1 MRRKNIK
8 FTALG
13 TVLALSAAL
22 VMTGPAVWA
31 SDDEDKAE
39 AVQEEMGAEEAEAA
53 ADEDSDFDESEAV
66 PAGEADSEEPFQDA
80 EGGAQELTELEYL
93 QQFLESSI
101 DTDLTNVLIE
111 MSDEDIDK
119 YIENSEGFSKAA
131 PEAWKGVKD
140 ELGKRVSDEVVVT
153 VTEEDKIY
161 TATQN
166 VKFEKADADFI
177 YTFDKTMAPTDL
189 VINVNYP
196 MSVTLERAGLN
207 TLMGLGTV
215 FIMLVFLSLVISL
228 FKFIPNGSKK
238 KAVQEEA
245 SPVPV
250 RASEPEPVYEEE
262 TDDQELIAVIAAAI
276 AAAEGTTPDGFV
288 VRSVRRAGR
297 TRR

>member
-31 SDDEDKAE
+31 SDDAE
-39 AVQEEMGAEEAEAA
+39 AETVQEEMDAEEAGSG
-53 ADEDSDFDESEAV
+53 ADEDSDFDESEAFPV
-66 PAGEADSEEPFQDA
+66 GEADEKEPAGEEK
-80 EGGAQELTELEYL
+80 ELTELEYL

-140 ELGKRVSDEVVVT
+140 ELGKRTSDEVVVT

-177 YTFDKTMAPTDL
+177 YTFDNTMTPTNL

-196 MSVTLERAGLN
+196 MSENLKRAGLN

-215 FIMLVFLSLVISL
+215 FIMLFFLSLVISL

-238 KAVQEEA
+238 KAAQEAA
-245 SPVPV
+245 SPAPV
-250 RASEPEPVYEEE
+250 RAPEPEPVYEEE

-288 VRSVRRAGR
+288 VRSIRRAGR

>member
-31 SDDEDKAE
+31 SDDAE
-39 AVQEEMGAEEAEAA
+39 AETVQEEMDAEEAGSG

-66 PAGEADSEEPFQDA
+66 PVGEADEKEPAGEEK
-80 EGGAQELTELEYL
+80 ELTELEYL

-140 ELGKRVSDEVVVT
+140 ELGKRTSDEVVVT

-177 YTFDKTMAPTDL
+177 YTFDNTMTPTNL

-196 MSVTLERAGLN
+196 MSENLKRAGLN

-215 FIMLVFLSLVISL
+215 FIMLIFLSLVISL

-238 KAVQEEA
+238 KAAQEAA
-245 SPVPV
+245 SPAPV
-250 RASEPEPVYEEE
+250 RAPEPEPVYEEE

-288 VRSVRRAGR
+288 VRSIRRAGR

>member
-31 SDDEDKAE
+31 SDDAE
-39 AVQEEMGAEEAEAA
+39 AETVQEEMDAEEAGSG
-53 ADEDSDFDESEAV
+53 ADEDSDFDESEAFPV
-66 PAGEADSEEPFQDA
+66 GEADEKEPAGEEK
-80 EGGAQELTELEYL
+80 ELTELEYL

-111 MSDEDIDK
+111 MSDEDIDT

-140 ELGKRVSDEVVVT
+140 ELGKRTSDEVVVT

-177 YTFDKTMAPTDL
+177 YTFDNTMTPTNL

-196 MSVTLERAGLN
+196 MSENLKRAGLN

-215 FIMLVFLSLVISL
+215 FIMLIFLSLVISL

-238 KAVQEEA
+238 KAAQEAA
-245 SPVPV
+245 SPAPV
-250 RASEPEPVYEEE
+250 RAPEPEPVYEEE

-288 VRSVRRAGR
+288 VRSIRRAGR

>member
-31 SDDEDKAE
+31 SDDAE
-39 AVQEEMGAEEAEAA
+39 AETVQEEMDAEEAGSG
-53 ADEDSDFDESEAV
+53 ADEDSDFDESEAFPV
-66 PAGEADSEEPFQDA
+66 GEADEKEPAGEEK
-80 EGGAQELTELEYL
+80 ELTELEYL

-140 ELGKRVSDEVVVT
+140 ELGKRTSDEVVVT

-177 YTFDKTMAPTDL
+177 YTFDNTMTPTNL

-196 MSVTLERAGLN
+196 MSENLKRAGLN

-215 FIMLVFLSLVISL
+215 FIMLIFLSLVISL

-238 KAVQEEA
+238 KAAQEAA
-245 SPVPV
+245 SPAPV
-250 RASEPEPVYEEE
+250 RAPEPEPVYEEE

-288 VRSVRRAGR
+288 VRSIRRAGR